1 MAEAKGTSLTASM
14 VPYNFSKP
22 FTWADYLYTSGAKP
36 VPVSTFRQENPD
48 IEVFTM
54 PCEEFKKNM
63 KLEAVDPKHPSYI
76 CVCTIV
82 RVKGAR
88 LRLHFD
94 GWSECYDFWTNAD
107 SPFIFPVGW
116 CAKNGQVL
124 HPQRGVLPKDFNW
137 EKYLKKQNA
146 TAAPEHLFTPVS
158 PTKHGFKTGMKL
170 EAIDRKN
177 PDLICVATVTNV
189 IGNRFLVHFDEW
201 DDTYDYWCEEDC
213 PYIHPVG
220 WCSANGGKLNP
231 PNDDEVD
238 SFSWEEHLRTTGAT
252 AAPPELFKKRSL
264 PAFKPYQKLEAVDKR
279 NPSLIRCATIA
290 RVEDYRVSVHFD
302 GWDDVY
308 DDWYDADSTE
318 LHPVGY
324 CERTGH
330 PLEPPLTTA
339 DKISSVACP
348 TPGCKGIGHVKGA
361 KYSSHHSTFG
371 CPYSLQNLNKDSCL
385 VDRLS
390 ANSMT
395 EESDWSYASKN
406 KSGGIGGPRLKISSR
421 PVVVQQTKSPSS
433 YPTVIRPKPSL
444 PYSHDF
450 KSKLSSPY
458 HSEARPTSS
467 SSVQT

>member
-1 MAEAKGTSLTASM
+1 
-14 VPYNFSKP
+14 VPYDSSKP
-22 FTWADYLYTSGAKP
+22 FVWVDYLQACNAKA
-36 VPVSTFRQENPD
+36 VPVS
-48 IEVFTM
+48 VFQQLLM
-54 PCEEFKKNM
+54 FPKPCTEFKKDM

-94 GWSECYDFWTNAD
+94 GWSESYDFWTNAD
-107 SPFIFPVGW
+107 SPFIYPVGW
-116 CAKNGQVL
+116 CEKNGQIIS
-124 HPQRGVLPKDFNW
+124 PPRGFSKSDFNW
-137 EKYLKKQNA
+137 ETYLTKMKA
-146 TAAPEHLFTPVS
+146 LPAPSHLFKPVS

-220 WCSANGGKLNP
+220 WCAANGGKLNP

-238 SFSWEEHLRTTGAT
+238 TFQWEEYLKKTNSL
-252 AAPPELFKKRSL
+252 AAPPELFKKRFT
-264 PAFKPYQKLEAVDKR
+264 PGFKPGHRLEAVDKR
-279 NPSLIRCATIA
+279 NPSLIRAATVVKV
-290 RVEDYRVSVHFD
+290 VEYRVFVHFD
-302 GWDDVY
+302 GWDDIY

-318 LHPVGY
+318 VHPVSY
-324 CERTGH
+324 CEKTGH
-330 PLEPPLTTA
+330 PLEAPLSEYKSSRE
-339 DKISSVACP
+339 DKISSAACP

-390 ANSMT
+390 ANS
-395 EESDWSYASKN
+395 
-406 KSGGIGGPRLKISSR
+406 
-421 PVVVQQTKSPSS
+421 
-433 YPTVIRPKPSL
+433 
-444 PYSHDF
+444 
-450 KSKLSSPY
+450 
-458 HSEARPTSS
+458 
-467 SSVQT
+467 